1 MMSMARP
8 STPLTLLIAAACAAC
23 SSGSPSAAAFD
34 TGPVPASDAPSG
46 EVGCTN
52 QAGLDTYAGGIK
64 KLGAA
69 GRFEF
74 ELVSSTPAPP
84 ALDNNTFVVRV
95 TAAGGDQPL
104 NGELSVALDMPEHGH
119 PSPKSPTITF
129 DPDAKV
135 YTLDPMDLF
144 MVGLWQITFSF
155 ASLFAEENG
164 AGGSA
169 GEGDT
174 PSSSPADSAV
184 FKFCIE

>member
-1 MMSMARP
+1 MARP
-8 STPLTLLIAAACAAC
+8 TALLTLLMAAACAAC
-23 SSGSPSAAAFD
+23 SSGSPSAAASD
-34 TGPVPASDAPSG
+34 AGTTPDAPSG
-46 EVGCTN
+46 EVGCTT
-52 QAGLDTYAGGIK
+52 QPGLDDYAAGLKKPGGM
-64 KLGAA
+64 

-74 ELVSSTPAPP
+74 ELVSSNPAPP
-84 ALDNNTFVVRV
+84 ALDDNTFVVRV
-95 TAAGGDQPL
+95 TAASSDEPL

-119 PSPKSPTITF
+119 PSPKSPTVTF

-135 YTLDPMDLF
+135 FTLDPMDLF

-155 ASLFAEENG
+155 ASVSAEENG

-174 PSSSPADSAV
+174 PSSGAPDSAV

>member
-1 MMSMARP
+1 MSMARP
-8 STPLTLLIAAACAAC
+8 STLLTLLIAAACAAC
-23 SSGSPSAAAFD
+23 SSGSPSAAAPD
-34 TGPVPASDAPSG
+34 AGPVPVSDAPSG
-46 EVGCTN
+46 EVGCTT
-52 QAGLDTYAGGIK
+52 QPGLDNYAPGAK

-69 GRFEF
+69 GRLDF

-84 ALDNNTFVVRV
+84 ALDDNTFVVRV
-95 TAAGGDQPL
+95 TAASSDEPL

-119 PSPKSPTITF
+119 PSPKSPTVTF

-135 YTLDPMDLF
+135 FTLDPMDLF

-155 ASLFAEENG
+155 ASVSAEENG

-174 PSSSPADSAV
+174 PSSGAPDSAV